1 MHFLQALL
9 YNDRSVL
16 ENHHAAAA
24 WSLLVTNPG
33 LNFLSGLDPADFKRF
48 RFIVIE
54 EILSTD
60 LKKHFDF
67 LTEWNAK
74 VNGSFVHTVPPR
86 VGHFADFCRI
96 SDILSTLFVLK
107 ERPC

>member
-1 MHFLQALL
+1 MLFINLFFFLTKALL

-16 ENHHAAAA
+16 ESHHAAAS

-33 LNFLSGLDPADFKRF
+33 LNFLSTLDAADFKRF

-74 VNGSFVHTVPPR
+74 VEN
-86 VGHFADFCRI
+86 
-96 SDILSTLFVLK
+96 
-107 ERPC
+107 

>member
-1 MHFLQALL
+1 M

-24 WSLLVTNPG
+24 WALMLSDPAI
-33 LNFLSGLDPADFKRF
+33 NFLSSIDSFDFKRF
-48 RFIVIE
+48 RFIVVE

-67 LTEWNAK
+67 LSEWNAK
-74 VNGSFVHTVPPR
+74 LVTEKHGLTLKLTSKKHK
-86 VGHFADFCRI
+86 
-96 SDILSTLFVLK
+96 LS
-107 ERPC
+107 

>member
-1 MHFLQALL
+1 M

-16 ENHHAAAA
+16 ESHHAAAS
-24 WSLLVTNPG
+24 WSLLVANPG
-33 LNFLSGLDPADFKRF
+33 LNFLAEMDPVDFKRF

-74 VNGSFVHTVPPR
+74 VR
-86 VGHFADFCRI
+86 M
-96 SDILSTLFVLK
+96 
-107 ERPC
+107 

>member
-1 MHFLQALL
+1 M
-9 YNDRSVL
+9 
-16 ENHHAAAA
+16 
-24 WSLLVTNPG
+24 
-33 LNFLSGLDPADFKRF
+33 DPAEFKRF

-74 VNGSFVHTVPPR
+74 VGCDKDDKQVKSHWQS
-86 VGHFADFCRI
+86 DFPLALVRWNQ
-96 SDILSTLFVLK
+96 
-107 ERPC
+107 

>member
-1 MHFLQALL
+1 M
-9 YNDRSVL
+9 L
-16 ENHHAAAA
+16 ENHHAAAS

-33 LNFLSGLDPADFKRF
+33 LNFLSSLDSADFKRF

-67 LTEWNAK
+67 LAEWNEK
-74 VNGSFVHTVPPR
+74 VCVFQLIIH
-86 VGHFADFCRI
+86 
-96 SDILSTLFVLK
+96 
-107 ERPC
+107 